1 MTEEL
6 INGYRMHYEVYGHG
20 QPLVMVHGGLGGG
33 EGCAATVE
41 NHAGSLSQGFRLI
54 FYDRRSAGRSE
65 TPAEGYDLQNQVRD
79 LSSLLKKL
87 GVTRTHVLGSSAGG
101 PIATGFALNHPRMVD
116 CLILVNTMSY
126 ASEPERQTRQ
136 RELDALLTNEA
147 AYGKAVTVEKALET
161 RQPALRESDPVRF
174 EELRRV
180 SLEHFDGLAQTLRS
194 YLEIGDS
201 IETRLGEL
209 NMPTLIVHGD
219 ADSRIPV
226 TCAYRLHQG
235 IPGSELHIIPG
246 AEHGLMTNEAG
257 RKRSL
262 ILDLLER
269 SAIGLQLSGGAD
281 G

>member
-1 MTEEL
+1 MTEAL

-41 NHAGSLSQGFRLI
+41 NHASSLSQGFRLI

-65 TPAEGYDLQNQVRD
+65 TPAEGYDLENQVRD

-101 PIATGFALNHPRMVD
+101 PIATGFALDHPRMVD

-126 ASEPERQTRQ
+126 ASEPERQALQ
-136 RELDALLTNEA
+136 RALDALLTNEA
-147 AYGKAVTVEKALET
+147 VCGKAVTVEKALDA
-161 RQPALRESDPVRF
+161 RQPALRKSDPVRF

-180 SLEHFDGLAQTLRS
+180 NLEHFDGLAQTIRS

-219 ADSRIPV
+219 ADSMIPV

-235 IPGSELHIIPG
+235 IPGSELHIVPG
-246 AEHGLMTNEAG
+246 AEHRLLTNEAG
-257 RKRSL
+257 RMRSL
-262 ILDLLER
+262 ILDFLER
-269 SAIGLQLSGGAD
+269 SAIGPQLSGGAD